1 MQVNGCEEC
10 VAGMTLAAYLAYRK
24 YQPDRV
30 VVECNQKIVARELYA
45 TWILKDTDVLEIVTF
60 MGGG

>member
-1 MQVNGCEEC
+1 MQVNGCEER
-10 VAGMTLAAYLAYRK
+10 VAGMTLAAYLTYRK
-24 YQPDRV
+24 YQPDRI

-45 TWILKDTDVLEIVTF
+45 TWRLKDMDVLEIVTF